1 MDIVTDSF
9 DKITLVQLQNKLS
22 QKFEQ
27 LNKLKS
33 KKALKRFT
41 RRDYIEQTK
50 TDANAKVISNRNTTV
65 KTLLDIKV

>member
-22 QKFEQ
+22 QKLEQ

-33 KKALKRFT
+33 QKALKRFT

-50 TDANAKVISNRNTTV
+50 TDANAKVISNRDTTV